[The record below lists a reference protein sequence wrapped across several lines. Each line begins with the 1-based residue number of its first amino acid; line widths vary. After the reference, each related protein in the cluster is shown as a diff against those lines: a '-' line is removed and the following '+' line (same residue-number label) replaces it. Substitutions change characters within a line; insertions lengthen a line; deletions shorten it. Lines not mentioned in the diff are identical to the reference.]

1 MKLGGER
8 GPQLTRAAGARYDFA
23 ALWEAAPATLEEIFL
38 RGSTPHAADIA
49 GWEYRGRNHAP
60 IAEVIR
66 VKRFTKVFS
75 PLPPAPTVNP
85 APVISG
91 HNLWVEQAGGPRDPW
106 IPLTREGRPWRHG
119 WYEVVPV
126 DPRTVDGRYPHALLI
141 DYGRGANPWHH
152 PARVLRDYERAWRA
166 SDVDGLIALF
176 TSDGVVMQPGRP
188 AARGPEGL
196 ASPVTARPC
205 RRSRA

>member
-152 PARVLRDYERAWRA
+152 PTRVLRDYVVQVYPDDPSLLVGKAYAALGSLRVLAGHFTMLRVA
-166 SDVDGLIALF
+166 PAPRDG
-176 TSDGVVMQPGRP
+176 
-188 AARGPEGL
+188 
-196 ASPVTARPC
+196 
-205 RRSRA
+205 